1 MAAACP
7 VPVSTSSVAAQA
19 GGFCV
24 VQSFHSSMSKQ
35 LKHCSRALD
44 DRAPHEQLALVLLL
58 GSAEQA
64 QQAVV
69 AKSLADASQTIVPLA
84 DLAAFLRRHARR
96 DGKAASSSA
105 AQDAPPSTAQ
115 PLTFRML
122 RDAYRQ

>member
-1 MAAACP
+1 
-7 VPVSTSSVAAQA
+7 
-19 GGFCV
+19 
-24 VQSFHSSMSKQ
+24 MS
-35 LKHCSRALD
+35 LALD
-44 DRAPHEQLALVLLL
+44 DRAADEQVALVLLL

-69 AKSLADASQTIVPLA
+69 AKDLADASQTTVPLA
-84 DLAAFLRRHARR
+84 ELANFLRRHARR

-105 AQDAPPSTAQ
+105 AQDASPSTAQ